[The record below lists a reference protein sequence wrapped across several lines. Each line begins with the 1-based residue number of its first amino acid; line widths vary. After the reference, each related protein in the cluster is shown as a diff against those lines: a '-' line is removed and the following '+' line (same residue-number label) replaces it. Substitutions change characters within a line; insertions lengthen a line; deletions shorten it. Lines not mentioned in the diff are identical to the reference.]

1 MGRASTRLHQ
11 DPPTGGQP
19 GDGRPGGR
27 LPGARLPVPPEA
39 LLGRGLPGTRDPL
52 AEARDQFLAAEPVD
66 RGVVR
71 APILASW
78 WRSREWRVAAD
89 RLDLSYLGAPNLD
102 TPLAR
107 AAEPVLRNLH
117 DQLDGQPISIVLTD
131 ASGLI
136 LRRLTGDRD
145 LERQLDAIM
154 LVPGFSYA
162 EDTVGTNGIG
172 TALESGGPAHVF
184 GHEHYAERLE
194 GLACAGVPLRDPVSG
209 KTIGVIDLT
218 CWRRDAD
225 PLMLSLVRST
235 AGQLGQALAQTSSS
249 RDLRLLQ
256 EYTRACR
263 HTGGIVLALGNDVVM
278 LNDHARQALSPAD
291 QAALISQAAEALT
304 LEPGVGGRGR
314 WRQPGPLTVD
324 LPSGTVARMFCR
336 PVGEPGLLA
345 TSPDA
350 CPGTLADG
358 VVHVKL
364 VATAAPCPET
374 VTTRATMT
382 LPGIVGSG
390 AAWRRACRLAE
401 AAYERGEWL
410 ALEGEAGTGKLALIR
425 AVHQRRNPAA
435 PFHVADV
442 ADLGMAPE
450 CLASV
455 KAELGHGSGLLVIR
469 HAHLLNG
476 YQARALTDALSEA
489 KSAGDAAQPGGCG
502 LRVAVTLDRDAAR
515 ADLSGLLRLFP
526 GSVAV
531 PPLRH
536 HCEDLPD
543 LVPFFLGRLSQQG
556 RVTCSPA
563 AMQLLLRHTWPGNAA
578 QLWQVLKQVVQRRRV
593 GQVLPEDLPPECWT
607 VSRRVLSPLESIE
620 RDAIVQSLLDHG
632 GNKIR
637 AARALGMSRAT
648 IYRRIREYGI
658 VTS

>member
-1 MGRASTRLHQ
+1 MGRASTRLHRSLP
-11 DPPTGGQP
+11 DGGS
-19 GDGRPGGR
+19 PGGTLAAGA
-27 LPGARLPVPPEA
+27 LP
-39 LLGRGLPGTRDPL
+39 GRGLPGSRDPL
-52 AEARDQFLAAEPVD
+52 AEARDRFLAAESVD
-66 RGVVR
+66 RAVVR
-71 APILASW
+71 PPILASW

-89 RLDLSYLGAPNLD
+89 RLDLSYRGAPNLD

-117 DQLDGQPISIVLTD
+117 EQLDGQPISIVLTD
-131 ASGLI
+131 ANGLI

-162 EDTVGTNGIG
+162 EDLVGTNGIG

-194 GLACAGVPLRDPVSG
+194 GMACAGVPLRDPVSG
-209 KTIGVIDLT
+209 KTVGVIDLT

-235 AGQLGQALAQTSSS
+235 AGQLGQALTESSNS

-263 HTGGIVLALGNDVVM
+263 HTGGIVLALGNDIVM
-278 LNDHARQALSPAD
+278 LNDHARRALSPAD
-291 QAALISQAAEALT
+291 QAALISQATETLMAEAVSA
-304 LEPGVGGRGR
+304 GARGR
-314 WRQPGPLTVD
+314 RRQPGAVTVD
-324 LPSGTVARMFCR
+324 LPSGIVARMFCR

-345 TSPDA
+345 ASSDTGSGSERP
-350 CPGTLADG
+350 ADG

-364 VATAAPCPET
+364 LAGAAPAAET
-374 VTTRATMT
+374 VVARAAMT

-401 AAYERGEWL
+401 ASYERGEWL

-425 AVHQRRNPAA
+425 AVHQRHNPAA
-435 PFHVADV
+435 PFHVVDV
-442 ADLGMAPE
+442 ADLGMPPE
-450 CLASV
+450 CLNTIR
-455 KAELGHGSGLLVIR
+455 AELRDGAGMLVIR

-476 YQARALTDALSEA
+476 CQVRALTDALGEA
-489 KSAGDAAQPGGCG
+489 KSSGRAAESSGGTTCRG

-526 GSVAV
+526 DSVAV

-536 HCEDLPD
+536 HSEDLPD
-543 LVPFFLGRLSQQG
+543 LVPFFLGKLSQQS
-556 RVTCSPA
+556 RVTCSPP
-563 AMQLLLRHTWPGNAA
+563 AMQLLLRHTWPGNAT

-593 GQVLPEDLPPECWT
+593 GQILPEDLPPECWT
-607 VSRRVLSPLESIE
+607 VSRRLLSPLESIE

-648 IYRRIREYGI
+648 IYRRIREFGI